1 MPPAARTSRS
11 QPPAS
16 NEDWRPPAK
25 DGAGAR
31 GPSPPTVASLAAEAL
46 TDLPEMTERLL
57 FLTLEV
63 EEPYHRIDP
72 DEFRQYARENLGR
85 TLTDLSEGAPI
96 GIESQRE
103 TARRRAEEGVPL
115 ASVLHAFRIGFSVIW
130 EAMLRHA
137 ERFGEPG
144 LRALLE
150 GAGTLWAIID
160 RHSEVVTTEYGDALV
175 DLARRDQERRLLLID
190 ALFDGRL
197 AEWHQLHGSLRD
209 LGLPGRGMFVAV
221 SAETPEPGAD
231 ALAGVEGVL
240 AREGWRSV
248 WRLRA
253 DEQVGVVAL
262 GTKGSSAA
270 LRDVL
275 SPMASGRVGLSS
287 EYDDPVET
295 PAALGSAA
303 LGRDCLP
310 PGSAGITTAEE
321 NVVTSLVVG
330 SPELSARVARLVLGP
345 LLRLGARERQRLLS
359 TLATWFDTGGDPVAT
374 GAALCCHRNTVR
386 NRLATIER
394 LSGRL
399 LREPRGLA
407 ELYLATRILQLDER
421 VH

>member
-1 MPPAARTSRS
+1 
-11 QPPAS
+11 
-16 NEDWRPPAK
+16 
-25 DGAGAR
+25 
-31 GPSPPTVASLAAEAL
+31 VASLAAEAL

-57 FLTLEV
+57 SLTLEA

-72 DEFRQYARENLGR
+72 DEFRQYAGENLGR

-96 GIESQRE
+96 SIESQRE

-144 LRALLE
+144 LRAMLE

-160 RHSEVVTTEYGDALV
+160 RHSEVVTIEYGDALV
-175 DLARRDQERRLLLID
+175 DLARRDQQRRLLLID

-221 SAETPEPGAD
+221 SAETPQPGAD
-231 ALAGVEGVL
+231 ALVGVEGVL

-253 DEQVGVVAL
+253 GEQVGVVAL
-262 GTKGSSAA
+262 GTKGSSPA

-275 SPMASGRVGLSS
+275 APMASGRVGMSS
-287 EYDDPVET
+287 EYEDPVET

-310 PGSAGITTAEE
+310 PGSVGVTTAEE

-330 SPELSARVARLVLGP
+330 SPELSARIARLVLGP
-345 LLRLGARERQRLLS
+345 LLRLGARQRQRLLS

-374 GAALCCHRNTVR
+374 GAALSCHRNTVR
-386 NRLATIER
+386 NRLAQVER
-394 LSGRL
+394 LSGRP
-399 LREPRGLA
+399 LRDPRGLA
-407 ELYLATRILQLDER
+407 ELYLATRILQLDEGS
-421 VH
+421 